1 MLRIAATHKV
11 GVLLGM
17 NDAMERHI
25 GGNLLPH
32 VVGERLIEERCI

>member
-17 NDAMERHI
+17 KVAMERHI

-32 VVGERLIEERCI
+32 VVGERFIEERCI